1 MTLARPLFALS
12 MAALIA
18 AGTAL
23 APAQQ
28 AIAQSRAAPRA
39 PAPAPAPA
47 LTGDLLRV
55 QQHLSAMTTLVADFT
70 QTDRRGAVQSGRLTL
85 RQPGHIRFQYAPGN
99 PLLIVADGRSLTL
112 IDYEVR
118 QVQRWPIRNSPL
130 SVLIDPGANLVRY
143 GRLNDTG
150 HAGTISI
157 EVRDPARPEYGM
169 ITMVFER
176 DAAAPAGLRLYG
188 WVALDAQRQRT
199 TIRLTNARYGTA
211 VADSMF
217 RWRDPRTATR
227 GR

>member
-1 MTLARPLFALS
+1 MPALRRLAAHY
-12 MAALIA
+12 A
-18 AGTAL
+18 
-23 APAQQ
+23 APAIL
-28 AIAQSRAAPRA
+28 AGLAVGMLPAAAPVAAQSR
-39 PAPAPAPA
+39 APAPA

-55 QQHLSAMTTLVADFT
+55 QQHLQTMTSLVADFS
-70 QTDRRGAVQSGRLTL
+70 QTDRSGQVQSGRLTL
-85 RQPGHIRFQYAPGN
+85 RQPGRIRFQYEPGN

-130 SVLIDPGANLVRY
+130 SVLIDPQANLVRY

-150 HAGTISI
+150 NANTLSV
-157 EVRDPARPEYGM
+157 EVRDPNRPEYGM
-169 ITMVFER
+169 ITMIFER

-199 TIRLTNARYGTA
+199 TIRLRNVQYNVP

-217 RWRDPRTATR
+217 RWRDPRTTTPR
-227 GR
+227 R

>member
-1 MTLARPLFALS
+1 MPALRRLATRYA
-12 MAALIA
+12 
-18 AGTAL
+18 
-23 APAQQ
+23 APAIL
-28 AIAQSRAAPRA
+28 AGLAVGMLPAAAPVAAQSR
-39 PAPAPAPA
+39 APAPA

-55 QQHLSAMTTLVADFT
+55 QQHLQTMTSLVADFS
-70 QTDRRGAVQSGRLTL
+70 QTDRSGQVQSGRLTL
-85 RQPGHIRFQYAPGN
+85 RQPGRIRFQYEPGN

-130 SVLIDPGANLVRY
+130 SVLIDPQANLVRY

-150 HAGTISI
+150 NANTLSV
-157 EVRDPARPEYGM
+157 EVRDPNRPEYGM
-169 ITMVFER
+169 ITMIFER

-199 TIRLTNARYGTA
+199 TIRLRNVQYNVP

-217 RWRDPRTATR
+217 RWRDPRTTTPR
-227 GR
+227 R